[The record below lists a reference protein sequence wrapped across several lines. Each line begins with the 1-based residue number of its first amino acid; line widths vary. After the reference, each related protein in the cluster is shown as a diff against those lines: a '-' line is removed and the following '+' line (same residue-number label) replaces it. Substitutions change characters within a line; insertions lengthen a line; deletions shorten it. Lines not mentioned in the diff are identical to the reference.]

1 MNKELSQE
9 QFIELI
15 TTISEPTLKYMVKR
29 INNKIVYNKI
39 SESITLNLMI
49 AIIIGSLAVINVSTL
64 KWMSNSTLEK
74 TGEKIDIQKL
84 RMALIENI
92 NNQLGLQ

>member
-1 MNKELSQE
+1 MKKELSHE

-15 TTISEPTLKYMVKR
+15 TTIAEPTLKYMVKR
-29 INNKIVYNKI
+29 INNKIVDDKI